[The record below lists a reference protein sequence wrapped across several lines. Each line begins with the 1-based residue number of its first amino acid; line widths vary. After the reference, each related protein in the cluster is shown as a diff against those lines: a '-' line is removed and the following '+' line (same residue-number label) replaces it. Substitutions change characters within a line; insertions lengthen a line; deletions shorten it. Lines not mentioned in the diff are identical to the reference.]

1 MDSVE
6 HQHSFSGVIG
16 VSQRDITPPEGIY
29 SRNWGAAEEDIASG
43 VHSPLMLTCVTFQSM
58 QTGEPLVLIGAD
70 LGWWKSHADEQSVR
84 RPLAEALG
92 VSMDS
97 IMFCLSHTHSGLCNP
112 GR

>member
-43 VHSPLMLTCVTFQSM
+43 VHSLLMLTCVTFQSM
-58 QTGEPLVLIGAD
+58 QTEMNKFRDYMRTAIQEARRANVLPGTVRET
-70 LGWWKSHADEQSVR
+70 LRSKRLQSDAWDR
-84 RPLAEALG
+84 
-92 VSMDS
+92 
-97 IMFCLSHTHSGLCNP
+97 
-112 GR
+112 